1 MPNKKK
7 TILIVNISV
16 VIPTYKRGHLLPR
29 ALRSVA
35 CQSYPPQEVLVI
47 DDGSHDNPHTLLP
60 IWRKAYP
67 DLPLRYTVVPHRGVS
82 QARNVGIR
90 QAQGDW
96 IALLD
101 SDDTWLPHK
110 LRAQINLLQ
119 QHPHLQIVHGEEI
132 WIRNGRRVNPR
143 KIHRK
148 SGGEIFFSCLSRCV
162 ISPSAA
168 LIKKS
173 LFDHVGMFAE
183 DLPVCEDY
191 DLWLRVTARYPV
203 GFVAQ
208 AIVIK
213 YGGHADQL
221 SRQYVAIDCYR
232 ALVLS
237 RLLRQLAG
245 EQQRR
250 ATLAELQRKINIVLR
265 GCVKHGG

>member
-1 MPNKKK
+1 M
-7 TILIVNISV
+7 NISV
-16 VIPTYKRGHLLPR
+16 VIPTHQRSHLLPR

-60 IWRKAYP
+60 IWQKAYP
-67 DLPLRYTVVPHRGVS
+67 TLPLRYTAVPQHGVS
-82 QARNVGIR
+82 HARNIGIK

-101 SDDTWLPHK
+101 SDDAWLPHK
-110 LRAQINLLQ
+110 LQAQVDLLQ

-148 SGGEIFFSCLSRCV
+148 SGGDIFFSCLPRCV

-173 LFDHVGMFAE
+173 LFDHVGLFAE

-191 DLWLRVTARYPV
+191 DLWLRITARYQV
-203 GFVAQ
+203 GYVAQ

-221 SRQYVAIDCYR
+221 SRRYAALDCYR
-232 ALVLS
+232 ALALS
-237 RLLRQLAG
+237 RLLQQLASA
-245 EQQRR
+245 QQRH
-250 ATLAELQRKINIVLR
+250 ATLAELQRKITIVLR
-265 GCVKHGG
+265 GCAKRGG